1 MNIVKGMIYMAR
13 RFKTATALNLVG
25 LTVAFTA
32 FYLLATQVDY
42 MQSYN
47 RGIAN
52 CERVFRIEAKMNI
65 SDNAK
70 WAVTCNRPTLEIIA
84 QMPQV
89 EGMTLLGGWRGEVEL
104 RVGETTL
111 KVPATAT
118 THTPFGAMQRR
129 CVDGELV
136 FPEGDKQSQSFIIPA
151 SLAKKLFGTEAV
163 AGRYVSYNKDSIVVR
178 GVYED
183 FPENCSMGNYVYSDM
198 GDESKNNYSEWSY
211 RGYILLKDGVDSE
224 ALLKDFPEQ
233 MRKVM
238 YKFFEGKAADSGW
251 DLSGEAGRKEFD
263 KQFEEA
269 YGDLNYRLRPLTETY
284 FSGVSPG
291 GDKGNPAI
299 LFVLRLACLLVIL
312 IAAINFLN
320 FTLAESPM
328 RIKGVNTRRVLGE
341 SLASLRC
348 GLVGESVL
356 MVLIACLLAIGLCY
370 VLTQQPT
377 ELLQGSIVLA
387 DHPWLV
393 CLMFGL
399 AVLVGVVAGVY
410 PAWFA
415 TGFAPALALKGSFGL
430 TPKGKKLRTMLV
442 GLQLFISMLM
452 VCYIGIL
459 YLQSH
464 YIYTSDYGYDK
475 DELLYAYLPDE
486 LKAKKEALRGELMQ
500 LPGVEEV
507 SYSRFVLGSQDGYMG
522 WGRSDK
528 DHVISFTNLPVDY
541 RYLKTM
547 GIKVIEGRDF
557 NEHDGDVMIL
567 NEAARK
573 QWDWIKIGQPY
584 LKDSEPVIGVCENVR
599 FGSTRVDRAAEPVVF
614 MIFGENYKDWGD
626 QLGVVNIRVGANID
640 KVETRQRIDKLLH
653 KMAGST
659 DVEAKFLDQ
668 PLEYLY
674 HDEFRF
680 IQQVLWF
687 AVLCLVITLIGV
699 FCLTMFETEY
709 RRKEIGIRKVMGSS
723 TQEILLMFC
732 RHYAV
737 LLAVS
742 FVLAAP
748 MAWYV
753 GREWL
758 QGFAERTPIYWW
770 LFPLALLTVGLI
782 TMATVVAQS
791 WHTANENPVNS
802 IKNE

>member
-1 MNIVKGMIYMAR
+1 MNIVNGMIYMAR

-42 MQSYN
+42 MQNYN

-52 CERVFRIEAKMNI
+52 YERVFRVESMMNA
-65 SDNAK
+65 DAK
-70 WAVTCNRPTLEIIA
+70 WGTNCNRPTLEIIA

-89 EGMTLLGGWRGEVEL
+89 EGLTLLGGGIWDQDVN
-104 RVGETTL
+104 VGGS
-111 KVPATAT
+111 KVSVPATRT
-118 THTPFGAMQRR
+118 TRTPFAAMQRR
-129 CVDGELV
+129 CVDGELE
-136 FPEGDKQSQSFIIPA
+136 FPEGNEMTGGAIIPA

-163 AGRYVSYNKDSIVVR
+163 AGRYINLHKDSIVVR

-183 FPENCSMGNYVYSDM
+183 FPANCSMGNFLYTNM
-198 GDESKNNYSEWSY
+198 GDDMRNNYSEWSY
-211 RGYILLKDGVDSE
+211 TGYVLLKEGVDSE
-224 ALLKDFPEQ
+224 TLLKDFPEQ

-238 YKFFEGKAADSGW
+238 YKFFAGRATDHGY
-251 DLSGEAGRKEFD
+251 DLDDEENRKEFNR
-263 KQFEEA
+263 QFEEA
-269 YGDLNYRLRPLTETY
+269 YGDLNYRLRPLAETY
-284 FSGVSPG
+284 FSGVNSHW
-291 GDKGNPAI
+291 DKGNPAI

-328 RIKGVNTRRVLGE
+328 RIKSVNTRRVLGE
-341 SLASLRC
+341 SIGSLRG

-356 MVLIACLLAIGLCY
+356 MALIACVLAVGLCF
-370 VLTQQPT
+370 VVSQQPT

-393 CLMFGL
+393 GLMFGL
-399 AVLVGVVAGVY
+399 ALVVGVVSGVY

-430 TPKGKKLRTMLV
+430 SPRGRRLRTALV

-475 DELLYAYLPDE
+475 DELLYAVLPDE
-486 LKAKKEALRGELMQ
+486 LKAKREALRGELMQ
-500 LPGVEEV
+500 LPGVEDV
-507 SYSRFVLGSQDGYMG
+507 SFSRFALGSRDTYMS
-522 WGRSDK
+522 WGRSDE
-528 DHVISFTNLPVDY
+528 DHIVNFTCLPVDY
-541 RYLKTM
+541 HYLKTM

-567 NEAARK
+567 NEAARS
-573 QWDWIKIGQPY
+573 QWEWIKIGQPY
-584 LKDSEPVIGVCENVR
+584 LKDGEPVVGICENVR
-599 FGSTRVDRAAEPVVF
+599 FGSTRVDRATEPMVF
-614 MIFGENYKDWGD
+614 IIMGENYKDWGD

-640 KVETRQRIDKLLH
+640 KVETRQRIDKLLRN
-653 KMAGST
+653 MSGSIE
-659 DVEAKFLDQ
+659 VEAKFLDQ
-668 PLEYLY
+668 QLEYLY
-674 HDEFRF
+674 QDEFRF

-732 RHYAV
+732 RQYAV
-737 LLAVS
+737 LLCVS
-742 FVLAAP
+742 FVLSAP
-748 MAWYV
+748 VAWYI

-770 LFPLALLTVGLI
+770 LFPLSLLTVGLI
-782 TMATVVAQS
+782 TLATVVAQS
-791 WHTANENPVNS
+791 WQTANENPVNS